1 MKVKKLIQA
10 LIKEEMDPRR
20 PKDKAFDLAQQ
31 LSKLSPED
39 REKVAMIQQMIS
51 KEKMDKDDYGR
62 SISGKDKSTFV
73 DPEDLMPAARAK
85 KLAGMEDDEME
96 TRYDYD
102 DPIFEAKFKE
112 GDTVIPNIGP
122 HKGVKHKIIYDFG
135 NGKYNIQPIGLRPN
149 QIQYR
154 LGAASAS
161 EDQLKMADDVNEEI
175 ERPFFANQKY
185 YDELNDLRDKGLL
198 KSGISSLQSK
208 FNLSREKAKEIF
220 NKYLEDLKAEQPE
233 AFDFFMKDLNE
244 GDTYEKMAAKGKKA
258 GNLKQGT
265 VRKRLRIKDGEKIP
279 LARINKAISSLKKR
293 KSLSDKDKKY
303 LKALNLAKTLKT
315 TTNVKEIATELG
327 YLNEAEYNTPQ
338 TVKVKDITFDMV
350 RDIFKD
356 EYKEEPSDRPKP
368 DSDETVP
375 SYKYYDSVSF
385 TNGDGSSTY
394 VTDEVILDD
403 WKEKTLR
410 NVGNVDVILDPT
422 ADVWF
427 NKVRIEDP
435 KFKERE
441 KNIGKGIASYYASKK
456 SGDFTGD

>member
-1 MKVKKLIQA
+1 MDIKKRIQE
-10 LIKEEMDPRR
+10 LSLDQ
-20 PKDKAFDLAQQ
+20 KA
-31 LSKLSPED
+31 KLYFMGLVRQGKIDRLPED
-39 REKVAMIQQMIS
+39 PKAAYVSMM
-51 KEKMDKDDYGR
+51 MDKDDYGR
-62 SISGKDKSTFV
+62 SISGKDKRTFME
-73 DPEDLMPAARAK
+73 PEDSMPAARAR

-102 DPIFEAKFKE
+102 DPIFENYNKQSLLKALGSADDAIIQTHVSPDPLGRGYEK
-112 GDTVIPNIGP
+112 GAGP
-122 HKGVKHKIIYDFG
+122 DGDFG
-135 NGKYNIQPIGLRPN
+135 YGD
-149 QIQYR
+149 YR
-154 LGAASAS
+154 LDGQEYLIYNPNSNNNQNTAMWNS
-161 EDQLKMADDVNEEI
+161 DDYVVALDKDGE
-175 ERPFFANQKY
+175 KY
-185 YDELNDLRDKGLL
+185 KIAYSDIMRIN
-198 KSGISSLQSK
+198 SYI
-208 FNLSREKAKEIF
+208 
-220 NKYLEDLKAEQPE
+220 
-233 AFDFFMKDLNE
+233 NE

-279 LARINKAISSLKKR
+279 LARINKAISGLKKR

-327 YLNEAEYNTPQ
+327 YLNEAEYNTQ
-338 TVKVKDITFDMV
+338 KTVKVKDITFDMV

-356 EYKEEPSDRPKP
+356 EYKEEPSNRPKP

>member
-1 MKVKKLIQA
+1 MDIKKRIQE
-10 LIKEEMDPRR
+10 LSLE
-20 PKDKAFDLAQQ
+20 DKAKVYYMALLNKGKINKLPDDPKAAYMNMLYKDLAN
-31 LSKLSPED
+31 
-39 REKVAMIQQMIS
+39 VA
-51 KEKMDKDDYGR
+51 K
-62 SISGKDKSTFV
+62 
-73 DPEDLMPAARAK
+73 
-85 KLAGMEDDEME
+85 
-96 TRYDYD
+96 
-102 DPIFEAKFKE
+102 
-112 GDTVIPNIGP
+112 
-122 HKGVKHKIIYDFG
+122 
-135 NGKYNIQPIGLRPN
+135 
-149 QIQYR
+149 
-154 LGAASAS
+154 
-161 EDQLKMADDVNEEI
+161 
-175 ERPFFANQKY
+175 
-185 YDELNDLRDKGLL
+185 
-198 KSGISSLQSK
+198 
-208 FNLSREKAKEIF
+208 
-220 NKYLEDLKAEQPE
+220 
-233 AFDFFMKDLNE
+233 NE

-279 LARINKAISSLKKR
+279 LARITKAISSLKKR

-356 EYKEEPSDRPKP
+356 EYKGEPSDRPKS

-394 VTDEVILDD
+394 ITDEVILDD
-403 WKEKTLR
+403 WKKRTLR

-441 KNIGKGIASYYASKK
+441 KNIGQGIASYYASKK